1 MFKFKNR
8 FMEDEPGAGSGDGP
22 TIEELAAQLSEANKS
37 IDGLKSKND
46 ELLGETKKAKTQKR
60 EAEELARKEA
70 ESKAQADGNHEQL
83 YKSSEEA
90 RLKLQNEHN
99 NLMGSIANEKRD
111 NAAMK
116 LATELADGYNAE
128 ILSEAI
134 AKRLKWTDGT
144 IKVTDENGDLTVST
158 LDELKTIFKSNER
171 YASLLKGNQSSGG
184 GASGGSNSGG
194 AAKTMTRAD
203 FDALD
208 PARQMKFMQSG
219 GKTI

>member
-1 MFKFKNR
+1 MFKVKNR
-8 FMEDEPGAGSGDGP
+8 FMEEEPGAGGGEGASLEDL
-22 TIEELAAQLSEANKS
+22 TAQLAEANKN
-37 IDGLKSKND
+37 IEGLKSKND
-46 ELLGETKKAKTQKR
+46 ELLGETKKAKNQKR
-60 EAEELARKEA
+60 EAEELAKKEA
-70 ESKAQADGNHEQL
+70 EDAARANGDHEQL

-99 NLMGSIANEKRD
+99 DLMGSIANEKRD

-134 AKRLKWTDGT
+134 SKRLKWADGS
-144 IKVTDENGDLTVST
+144 IKVTDENGALTVST
-158 LDELKTIFKSNER
+158 LDELKTIFKNNER

-194 AAKTMTRAD
+194 AAKTMTRED
-203 FDALD
+203 FNALD

>member
-1 MFKFKNR
+1 MTKGRNMFNR
-8 FMEDEPGAGSGDGP
+8 KYRLMDEAGEGEGSSGA
-22 TIEELAAQLSEANKS
+22 TLEELTAQLAEANKS

-134 AKRLKWTDGT
+134 SKRLKWTDGT
-144 IKVTDENGDLTVST
+144 IKVTDESFTT
-158 LDELKTIFKSNER
+158 
-171 YASLLKGNQSSGG
+171 
-184 GASGGSNSGG
+184 
-194 AAKTMTRAD
+194 
-203 FDALD
+203 
-208 PARQMKFMQSG
+208 
-219 GKTI
+219 

>member
-1 MFKFKNR
+1 
-8 FMEDEPGAGSGDGP
+8 MEDEPGAGGGEGSP
-22 TIEELAAQLSEANKS
+22 TLEELTTQLADANKS

-46 ELLGETKKAKTQKR
+46 ELLGETKKAKNAKR
-60 EAEELARKEA
+60 DAEDLAKKEA
-70 ESKAQADGNHEQL
+70 EDAARANGDHEQL

-90 RLKLQNEHN
+90 RLKLQTEHN
-99 NLMGSIANEKRD
+99 DLMGSIANEKRD

-134 AKRLKWTDGT
+134 SKRLKWADGS
-144 IKVTDENGDLTVST
+144 IKVTDENGALTVST
-158 LDELKTIFKSNER
+158 LDELKTIFKNNER

-208 PARQMKFMQSG
+208 PARQMEFMKSG
-219 GKTI
+219 GRTL

>member
-1 MFKFKNR
+1 
-8 FMEDEPGAGSGDGP
+8 MEEAGEGEGSSGVNV
-22 TIEELAAQLSEANKS
+22 EELQAQLAEANKS

-46 ELLGETKKAKTQKR
+46 ELLGETKKAKTLKR
-60 EAEELARKEA
+60 EAEDLAKKEA
-70 ESKAQADGNHEQL
+70 EDAAKANGDHEQL

-99 NLMGSIANEKRD
+99 DLMGSIANEKRD

-134 AKRLKWTDGT
+134 SKRLKWADGS
-144 IKVTDENGDLTVST
+144 IKVTDENGALTVST
-158 LDELKTIFKSNER
+158 LDELKTIFKNNER

-194 AAKTMTRAD
+194 AAKTKTRAE
-203 FDALD
+203 FEALSQ
-208 PARQMKFMQSG
+208 PARTEFIK
-219 GKTI
+219 GKGKVTE